1 MTVAFFGHR
10 DRDYS
15 KHYDQLF
22 EIVVDLIDNHGADK
36 FLFGGYGQFDF
47 FSARTVYEVKKVR
60 PHIKMTKVLAYYP
73 VKAENFYLWKGYD
86 DSVYPPIGE
95 GTPRFAI
102 VRRNRWIVENSD
114 FIISGIK
121 RECGGAYTAVRYA
134 KKLKKPVLNLC
145 E

>member
-10 DRDYS
+10 DRDYFEYHD
-15 KHYDQLF
+15 KLLDIILDLVDNYD
-22 EIVVDLIDNHGADK
+22 ADK
-36 FLFGGYGQFDF
+36 FLLGGYGRFDSF
-47 FSARTVYEVKKVR
+47 AAQTVYEVKKIR
-60 PHIKMTKVLAYYP
+60 PHIKTTKVLAYYP

-95 GTPRFAI
+95 GLPKFAI

-114 FIISGIK
+114 FIVSGIRQK
-121 RECGGAYTAVRYA
+121 YGGAYTAVCYA